1 MIISLDVK
9 NIALIEHL
17 SLQLNEGLNILSGET
32 GAGKSI
38 IIDSLHF
45 VLGDRADKSLIRHG
59 ETAASVQVVFSDDG
73 NPEVVALMDEYGIE
87 RDENIIVRRVMSE
100 NGRGECRI
108 NGAIVTVSQL
118 KKIVTLL
125 VDIHSQ
131 NEHQSL
137 LNEAHHIKILDNYN
151 KPISSLKSDFLAS
164 FRAYID
170 AKNELE
176 TYGNPEERARKI
188 ELIEYQLEE
197 IDNAN
202 VQENEEDEL
211 IEKRNL
217 FQNSEKILNSL
228 NSAVTLLSGD
238 ENLGALSALYGA
250 KKELEGL
257 SRYSD
262 NYQEFADRLSSVII
276 DAEDV
281 ADAIKNELENS
292 DFNPRELE
300 KIESRID
307 EICKIKRK
315 YGRNYKEINE
325 FYKNASA
332 ELETLRGAEARIEQ
346 LNKIIDK
353 ESTASIQKAIA
364 LNRARVDSGVR
375 FANAVVENLRDLGM
389 KSSTF
394 EVEIVFPDENILE
407 HCTNNGADKV
417 RFLISPNLGE
427 PLKPLAKIA
436 SGGEMSRFMLGLK
449 NITAELEGI
458 DTLIFDEIDT
468 GISGVIA
475 KVVACKLYN
484 VATKRQVIA
493 VTHLPQLA
501 AMADSHYLISK
512 SEIGGKTITSLTAL
526 DDEKSLVELMRL
538 SGSNENS
545 AIGLENAKELKKWA
559 ISYKNA
565 QK

>member
-307 EICKIKRK
+307 EIRKIKRK

>member
-151 KPISSLKSDFLAS
+151 KPISSLKSDFLTS

-176 TYGNPEERARKI
+176 NYGNPEERARKI

-307 EICKIKRK
+307 EIRKIKRK

-332 ELETLRGAEARIEQ
+332 ELKTLRGAEARIEQ

>member
-59 ETAASVQVVFSDDG
+59 ETVASVQVVFSDDG

-151 KPISSLKSDFLAS
+151 KPISSLKSDYLAS

-307 EICKIKRK
+307 EIRKIKRK

>member
-1 MIISLDVK
+1 M
-9 NIALIEHL
+9 
-17 SLQLNEGLNILSGET
+17 QT
-32 GAGKSI
+32 
-38 IIDSLHF
+38 F
-45 VLGDRADKSLIRHG
+45 
-59 ETAASVQVVFSDDG
+59 
-73 NPEVVALMDEYGIE
+73 
-87 RDENIIVRRVMSE
+87 
-100 NGRGECRI
+100 
-108 NGAIVTVSQL
+108 
-118 KKIVTLL
+118 KK
-125 VDIHSQ
+125 
-131 NEHQSL
+131 
-137 LNEAHHIKILDNYN
+137 
-151 KPISSLKSDFLAS
+151 
-164 FRAYID
+164 
-170 AKNELE
+170 
-176 TYGNPEERARKI
+176 
-188 ELIEYQLEE
+188 
-197 IDNAN
+197 
-202 VQENEEDEL
+202 NEEDEL

-281 ADAIKNELENS
+281 AYAIKNELENS

-307 EICKIKRK
+307 EIRKIKRK
-315 YGRNYKEINE
+315 YGKNYKEINE

>member
-176 TYGNPEERARKI
+176 NYGNPEERARKI

-307 EICKIKRK
+307 EIRKIKRK

-353 ESTASIQKAIA
+353 ESAASIQKAIA

>member
-59 ETAASVQVVFSDDG
+59 ETTASVQVVFSDDG

-211 IEKRNL
+211 IDKRNL

-281 ADAIKNELENS
+281 ADTIKNELENS

-307 EICKIKRK
+307 EIRKIKRK
-315 YGRNYKEINE
+315 YGKNYKEINE

-394 EVEIVFPDENILE
+394 EVEILFPDENILE